1 MGGAALPVRPQG
13 IATSKGEVT
22 IPGIA
27 AIRHPASIVAMTN
40 RKRIKS
46 LSETTRGFLSSGEGQ
61 LVDFKRAPDGVS
73 AEDLVAFANAAEG
86 GTILAGVGEQT
97 LDGAQVGL
105 IIGCEVGD
113 NAILQLLNK
122 AISCLPPVSIDIAI
136 ENMADK
142 PILRIEV
149 PPSPTKPHCTPKG
162 IYCRRDGARNRALH
176 PTELLR
182 IFLETEAQVF
192 AERFE
197 SAADHIT
204 QEIGNLE
211 ASLESTINNMAS
223 QLGWAESN
231 LDDTS
236 SAIDT
241 VLAYTKRIDGEAA
254 DIATRMRAIFRQD
267 EREDPVRDRERKKLT
282 ENLVKEISEDAS
294 LQKVVLAGRGLSF
307 KLKGKPALELTSKDG
322 EAALAEAY
330 GIIRERE
337 DRKNYRAVCV
347 RPAECEPGI
356 IDKIAAAVRNGGD
369 AAELKRNIL
378 VAFRIGYTTYKK
390 TIVAVIGLR
399 KPPVAARAALFAR
412 AGADA
417 DHKTFKIQLD
427 WVTLDPGH
435 HGKGQLTKLIG
446 KVLEAAEGKPLFA
459 LVRVDEEIV
468 CELLLKAGF
477 MLAATRTDAPTGGD
491 PVERL
496 YLREGR

>member
-1 MGGAALPVRPQG
+1 
-13 IATSKGEVT
+13 
-22 IPGIA
+22 
-27 AIRHPASIVAMTN
+27 MTN
-40 RKRIKS
+40 RKRMQF
-46 LSETTRGFLSSGEGQ
+46 LSDTTRGFLSSGEGQ

-86 GTILAGVGEQT
+86 CTILAGVGEQT
-97 LDGAQVGL
+97 LDGAQVGVV
-105 IIGCEVGD
+105 IGCDVGD

-122 AISCLPPVSIDIAI
+122 AISCLPPVSIDIGI

-142 PILRIEV
+142 PILRIAV

-162 IYCRRDGARNRALH
+162 VYCRRDGARNRALH

-197 SAADHIT
+197 SAADHIV

-211 ASLESTINNMAS
+211 SSLESTINNMAA

-241 VLAYTKRIDGEAA
+241 VLAYAKRIDGEAS
-254 DIATRMRAIFRQD
+254 DIATRMRALFRQD
-267 EREDPVRDRERKKLT
+267 KREDPVRDREQKELT
-282 ENLVKEISEDAS
+282 EHLVKEISENAS
-294 LQKVVLAGRGLSF
+294 LKKAVLAGQGLSF
-307 KLKGKPALELTSKDG
+307 TLEGKPALELTSKDG
-322 EAALAEAY
+322 EAALAKAY

-337 DRKNYRAVCV
+337 DRKNYRAVCI
-347 RPAECEPGI
+347 RPAECEPVI
-356 IDKIAAAVRNGGD
+356 IDQIAAAVRDGGD
-369 AAELKRNIL
+369 AAELKRGIL
-378 VAFRIGYTTYKK
+378 AAFRIGYTTYKK

-399 KPPVAARAALFAR
+399 KPLAAARAAMFAR
-412 AGADA
+412 ASADA
-417 DHKTFKIQLD
+417 DHKMFKIHLD
-427 WVTLDPGH
+427 WVTLHPGH

-446 KVLEAAEGKPLFA
+446 KVLEAAGGKPLFA
-459 LVRVDEEIV
+459 LVRVDDEIV
-468 CELLLKAGF
+468 GELLQKAGF
-477 MLAATRTDAPTGGD
+477 TVAATRTDAPTGGE

-496 YLREGR
+496 YLHEGR

>member
-1 MGGAALPVRPQG
+1 MPVRLQG
-13 IATSKGEVT
+13 LATSWPEVA
-22 IPGIA
+22 IPGIV
-27 AIRHPASIVAMTN
+27 AIRRPAFVAAMTN
-40 RKRIKS
+40 RKRMKS

-97 LDGAQVGL
+97 LDGAQVGFV
-105 IIGCEVGD
+105 IGCDVGD

-122 AISCLPPVSIDIAI
+122 AINCLPPVSIDVAI

-142 PILRIEV
+142 PVLRIEV

-162 IYCRRDGARNRALH
+162 VYCRRDGARNRALH

-197 SAADHIT
+197 SAADHIA

-211 ASLESTINNMAS
+211 SSLENTINNMAA

-241 VLAYTKRIDGEAA
+241 VLAYAKRIDGEAA
-254 DIATRMRAIFRQD
+254 DIASRMRAIFRQD
-267 EREDPVRDRERKKLT
+267 EREDPVRDREKQKLT
-282 ENLVKEISEDAS
+282 EHLVKKMSEDAS
-294 LQKVVLAGRGLSF
+294 LKKVVLAGRGLNF
-307 KLKGKPALELTSKDG
+307 TLKGKPALELTSKDG

-337 DRKNYRAVCV
+337 DRKNYQAVCV
-347 RPAECEPGI
+347 RPAECEPVI
-356 IDKIAAAVRNGGD
+356 IDKIAAAVREGGD
-369 AAELKRNIL
+369 AAELKRGIL
-378 VAFRIGYTTYKK
+378 AAFRIGYTTYKK

-399 KPPVAARAALFAR
+399 KPLAAARAALFTR
-412 AGADA
+412 TGADA

-427 WVTLDPGH
+427 WVTLHSGH

-446 KVLEAAEGKPLFA
+446 KVLEAVEGKPLFA
-459 LVRVDEEIV
+459 LVRADDELV
-468 CELLLKAGF
+468 GELLLKAGF
-477 MLAATRTDAPTGGD
+477 LVAATQTDASTPGE